1 MVGTFLIVV
10 VLAGILSVAALIA
23 SLIWILGELILF
35 ALELVIDI
43 LRDVFGRRS
52 HRS

>member
-10 VLAGILSVAALIA
+10 MLAGILSAATLIA
-23 SLIWILGELILF
+23 SLVWTLGELILF
-35 ALELVIDI
+35 ALEVVIDI